1 MTEHANQHPKHGL
14 LVIGASQS
22 GVALAGSLRALGW
35 EDPITLLGDE
45 DHRPYQRPALSKEFL
60 QDKVDKEKLIFRARQ
75 YWEDHGIRLVQGER
89 IERIEKNPD
98 GSGTARSST
107 GAEFPF
113 DRLALT
119 VGARARRLDLE
130 GTELG
135 GVLYLR
141 NADDALGLKARMPS
155 AERLVVIGGGFI
167 GLEAAASARAMGKQV
182 TVLEVGPRLIGRAVG
197 EETSRFFLEAHRAA
211 GIDVKLGVQLSRIVG
226 QGGEAT
232 GVELGDGTV
241 VPADIVLVGIGVV
254 PNTELAEAVGLECG
268 NGIHVDEYALAS
280 DGHTVAIG
288 DCANMPNPIPGAPA
302 GERLRLESVNNAVEH
317 AKVAAYSLTGRR
329 EEYRSIPWF
338 WSNQGSHKLQIAG
351 LSTGHDRTVVRRDGG
366 DGKLCVLYYRD
377 GRLIAADCVN
387 AGVDFLDVKAAL
399 TKGQTVPAD
408 DAADT
413 SRRLKEMSVPG
424 APEPVP
430 ATPRS

>member
-1 MTEHANQHPKHGL
+1 MAQDQNHGL
-14 LVIGASQS
+14 LIIGASQS

-45 DHRPYQRPALSKEFL
+45 DHRPYQRPALSKDFL

-75 YWEDHGIRLVQGER
+75 YWDDHRIELVQGER

-98 GSGTARSST
+98 GSGTAYSTT

-119 VGARARRLDLE
+119 VGARARRLELE
-130 GTELG
+130 GTELD

-141 NADDALGLKARMPS
+141 NADDALGLKAQMPD
-155 AERLVVIGGGFI
+155 AEHLVVIGGGFI
-167 GLEAAASARAMGKQV
+167 GLEAAASARAMGKHV

-197 EETSRFFLEAHRAA
+197 EETSRFFLDAHRAA
-211 GIDVKLGVQLSRIVG
+211 GIDVELGVQLTRIVG
-226 QGGEAT
+226 ADGHVT

-254 PNTELAEAVGLECG
+254 PNTELAEAMGLACE
-268 NGIHVDEYALAS
+268 NGIRVDEYALAS
-280 DGHTVAIG
+280 DGRTVAIG

-302 GERLRLESVNNAVEH
+302 DERLRLESVNNAVEH

-338 WSNQGSHKLQIAG
+338 WSNQGPHKLQIAG
-351 LSTGHDRTVVRRDGG
+351 LSLGHDRTVVRRDGT
-366 DGKLCVLYYRD
+366 DGKLSVLYYRD

-387 AGVDFLDVKAAL
+387 SGVDFLDVKAAL
-399 TKGQTVPAD
+399 TKGLTVPAEA
-408 DAADT
+408 AADT
-413 SRRLKEMSVPG
+413 DRRLKEMAVAG
-424 APEPVP
+424 APEPLSS
-430 ATPRS
+430 TPRS